1 MAFNRS
7 ETKDQ
12 ASRANMT
19 RGAAAREA
27 KQLRHVLRQ
36 QRQRALK
43 HKRGRR

>member
-1 MAFNRS
+1 MKTPS
-7 ETKDQ
+7 
-12 ASRANMT
+12 ASRTSMT

-27 KQLRHVLRQ
+27 KQQRRVLRQ